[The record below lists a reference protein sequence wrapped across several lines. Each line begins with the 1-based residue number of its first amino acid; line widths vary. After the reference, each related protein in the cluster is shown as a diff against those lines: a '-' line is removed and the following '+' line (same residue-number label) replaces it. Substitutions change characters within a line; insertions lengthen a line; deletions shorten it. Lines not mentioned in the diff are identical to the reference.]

1 MPVLRQNNIKKKK
14 ESLQDWSN
22 AHRNSV
28 VVFLFLRTCHWCEV
42 VFVLHSRWLG
52 TSLSGTVQVIYSGQR
67 TGGGT
72 RLCLFFFAFWL
83 SMFVLHQGHRVW
95 GNTEGEEVKLKGKRM
110 CRRKWKLNSPGNSV
124 QNSTFWRS
132 SFSAGI
138 AQESSLLLVQP
149 PVPCSKLLGYLEAAE
164 AYALCWFAACE
175 PFSD

>member
-1 MPVLRQNNIKKKK
+1 MLKKK

-52 TSLSGTVQVIYSGQR
+52 TSLSGTVQVIYSGQL

-72 RLCLFFFAFWL
+72 RLHLFFFAFWL
-83 SMFVLHQGHRVW
+83 SMFILHQGHSVC
-95 GNTEGEEVKLKGKRM
+95 GNTRGEEIQLKRERM
-110 CRRKWKLNSPGNSV
+110 CSKKWKLNSPGSSV
-124 QNSTFWRS
+124 QSSTFRRG

-138 AQESSLLLVQP
+138 AQESSLLLFQP
-149 PVPCSKLLGYLEAAE
+149 PVPL
-164 AYALCWFAACE
+164 
-175 PFSD
+175 

>member
-1 MPVLRQNNIKKKK
+1 M
-14 ESLQDWSN
+14 
-22 AHRNSV
+22 
-28 VVFLFLRTCHWCEV
+28 
-42 VFVLHSRWLG
+42 FVLHSRWLG

-95 GNTEGEEVKLKGKRM
+95 GNTGGEEVKLKGKRM

-138 AQESSLLLVQP
+138 AQESSLLLIQP
-149 PVPCSKLLGYLEAAE
+149 PVPLQQTTRVPGGCRGLRPVLVCCVWAVLWLA
-164 AYALCWFAACE
+164 AYAPWLPLTKATCFHSLQNE
-175 PFSD
+175 GS